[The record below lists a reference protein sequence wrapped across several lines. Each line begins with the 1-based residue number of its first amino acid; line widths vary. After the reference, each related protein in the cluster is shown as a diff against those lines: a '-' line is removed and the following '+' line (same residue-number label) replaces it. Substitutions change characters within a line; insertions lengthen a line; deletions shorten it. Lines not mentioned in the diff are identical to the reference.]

1 MAKISA
7 PSNETPYETILTA
20 PTDSKTTKP
29 QKGKM
34 AEQLKAIT
42 ASQIPEASGS
52 IISTPHLTHQGKGY
66 KACPTLSSRTVRS
79 SIDLTRTKEWHQR
92 NRGKQKDNGGDDTRT
107 TSCSSSLHNSL
118 PLSYRPPPY
127 LQNNGQQP
135 KIHALRVSSENFFKA
150 LLVNSNFR
158 QWHPTTLETVLSDG
172 QHLALLIFGA
182 IKDHR
187 VLLIKTFLQ
196 NELRLM
202 NPSKPLWSIGV
213 DLAYWWPPLN
223 TRQER
228 EYGDAHLYQLYV
240 FRSNTLTAGDT
251 IDLIE
256 PFLREPQLYVL
267 TSLAEYNVL
276 RTMVVT
282 NHIGTKP
289 VTWLE
294 SSDRNIPE
302 TATTLE
308 ALLGKYGGQCRRRW
322 STCNRRGEVNTW
334 SRD

>member
-1 MAKISA
+1 MD
-7 PSNETPYETILTA
+7 SNLRF
-20 PTDSKTTKP
+20 
-29 QKGKM
+29 M
-34 AEQLKAIT
+34 
-42 ASQIPEASGS
+42 
-52 IISTPHLTHQGKGY
+52 
-66 KACPTLSSRTVRS
+66 
-79 SIDLTRTKEWHQR
+79 
-92 NRGKQKDNGGDDTRT
+92 
-107 TSCSSSLHNSL
+107 TSDMSF
-118 PLSYRPPPY
+118 
-127 LQNNGQQP
+127 
-135 KIHALRVSSENFFKA
+135 KFLR
-150 LLVNSNFR
+150 
-158 QWHPTTLETVLSDG
+158 
-172 QHLALLIFGA
+172 
-182 IKDHR
+182 
-187 VLLIKTFLQ
+187 

-256 PFLREPQLYVL
+256 PSCGNPSFTFSQ
-267 TSLAEYNVL
+267 VL
-276 RTMVVT
+276 RNT
-282 NHIGTKP
+282 P

-308 ALLGKYGGQCRRRW
+308 ALLGKYGGQFRRRW

-334 SRD
+334 SRH